1 MIFSERYRDLIESEN
16 GEFVDRICGEIPYDV
31 KAKISSVMHSFAE
44 PTIIYPNRYDSYE
57 ERTTAL
63 HIAVNSFN
71 EKKSVP
77 LITLTHNVFD
87 GPGYD
92 PLAATFTPFL
102 FDVIELQ
109 YIELSDSEKSEF
121 QSAINEVLKSN
132 DIPWLLH
139 GGKMI
144 KIDSMQFEMDLKNK
158 ALSLM
163 VELKDAEPKFQS
175 AYTEL
180 TAAIKFFDKGDF
192 QSAISNSGKSYESI
206 LKVILGV
213 DRGNADKLTSQYMNQ
228 LLNIP
233 ETMKPEGFREKVMM
247 ALPYVRNNSSAD
259 HGAGATKVV
268 ISKPM
273 AKLAIN
279 LAAALDTYLIEEY
292 AERLSQQ
299 SAE

>member
-1 MIFSERYRDLIESEN
+1 MFSERYRDLIVLEN
-16 GEFVDRICGEIPYDV
+16 GERVDHICGEIPYDV
-31 KAKISSVMHSFAE
+31 KMKISDVMHDFAE
-44 PTIIYPNRYDSYE
+44 PTIIHPNRYDSYE

-71 EKKSVP
+71 EKIGGP
-77 LITLTHNVFD
+77 LIRLNQNGFD
-87 GPGYD
+87 WPGYD
-92 PLAATFTPFL
+92 PLATAFTPNL

-109 YIELSDSEKSEF
+109 YIELSDGEKSEF
-121 QSAINEVLKSN
+121 QSAINEVFKSN
-132 DIPWLLH
+132 DIPWFLYD
-139 GGKMI
+139 GKMI
-144 KIDSMQFEMDLKNK
+144 KIDSVQFEMDLKNK

-163 VELKDAEPKFQS
+163 LELKDAEPKFQS
-175 AYTEL
+175 AYSEL
-180 TAAIKFFDKGDF
+180 TAAIESFDKGDF

-206 LKVILGV
+206 LKVILGA
-213 DRGNADKLTSQYMNQ
+213 DKGNADKLTNQYMEQ
-228 LLNIP
+228 FLKIP
-233 ETMKPEGFREKVMM
+233 DTMKPEGFREKVMM

-259 HGAGATKVV
+259 HGAGAMKVV

-299 SAE
+299 SNE